1 MSENIVN
8 AKIKSGLIG
17 VVALVFIAM
26 IFWLGI
32 GVGVKYGSSQLAIEL
47 NSTQAMLAFN
57 RILDERKLN
66 LLLSKGCVTE
76 ALAKTDIAIDQDTKL
91 IASLFKEKLSP
102 WCPVRVS
109 AKRSRAWNAAVFQ
122 VNACQTSLNTN
133 LRQEI

>member
-8 AKIKSGLIG
+8 TKIKSGLIG
-17 VVALVFIAM
+17 VAALFFIAM
-26 IFWLGI
+26 VFWLGI

-76 ALAKTDIAIDQDTKL
+76 ALTKTDIAIDQDTKL

-102 WCPVRVS
+102 WVS
-109 AKRSRAWNAAVFQ
+109 KYVSDRDPNFL
-122 VNACQTSLNTN
+122 NSLDGFKSKYGDSWT
-133 LRQEI
+133 ETECHK